1 MGVPNNSRVLPWE
14 NRWTPRIAPPFFCV
28 QERNAGM
35 KAVQGF
41 MTGKPFPTANCD
53 MIEPGPVVRR
63 LEVSG

>member
-1 MGVPNNSRVLPWE
+1 MGKQMDAADCP
-14 NRWTPRIAPPFFCV
+14 PPFFCV

-35 KAVQGF
+35 KAVQDF